1 MPTLRSLRWPNL
13 RNRRTPP
20 AIDLGGGRHLPAEDL
35 LEGHFRRLAS
45 TPASQEIQVQVTPNL
60 NAAIRVVAPQLAPLT
75 QIAEELVTTFPSV
88 RPAEEFRRDLQQ
100 ALEMAHRQQH
110 AQRTLGTLPAPEDKI
125 GTRWLWWLALVAG
138 LLILATV
145 GLGLRQRKRQIS

>member
-1 MPTLRSLRWPNL
+1 MSTLRSLRWPNL
-13 RNRRTPP
+13 RNRRPP
-20 AIDLGGGRHLPAEDL
+20 TAIDLGGGRHLPAEDL

-75 QIAEELVTTFPSV
+75 QIAEELATTFPCV
-88 RPAEEFRRDLQQ
+88 RPTEEFRRDLQR

-110 AQRTLGTLPAPEDKI
+110 AQRTLGTLPTPED
-125 GTRWLWWLALVAG
+125 TANSQWLWWLALAAS
-138 LLILATV
+138 LLIVATV
-145 GLGLRQRKRQIS
+145 GLGLRQRKRQLS

>member
-1 MPTLRSLRWPNL
+1 MPTVRSLRWPNL
-13 RNRRTPP
+13 RNRRGLPE
-20 AIDLGGGRHLPAEDL
+20 IDLGGGRHLPAEDV

-75 QIAEELVTTFPSV
+75 QIAEELATTFPSV
-88 RPAEEFRRDLQQ
+88 RPTEEFRRDLQR

-110 AQRTLGTLPAPEDKI
+110 AQRTLGTLPATED
-125 GTRWLWWLALVAG
+125 TADSHWLWWLVLTAG
-138 LLILATV
+138 LLIVAMV
-145 GLGLRQRKRQIS
+145 GLGLRQRRRQLS

>member
-1 MPTLRSLRWPNL
+1 MPTLRSLRWPDL

-60 NAAIRVVAPQLAPLT
+60 NAAMRVVAPQLAPLT
-75 QIAEELVTTFPSV
+75 QIAEEIATTFPSV
-88 RPAEEFRRDLQQ
+88 RPTEEFRRDLQR

-110 AQRTLGTLPAPEDKI
+110 AQRTLGTQSAPKDEASA
-125 GTRWLWWLALVAG
+125 RWLWWLAVTAAV
-138 LLILATV
+138 LIVVLI
-145 GLGLRQRKRQIS
+145 GLGLRQRKRQPS